1 MEKNNL
7 LNIVQEIKKFRVQEM
22 DSSHVEKQYIL
33 SYNDRIFVI
42 NHNTKLLIDIVQ
54 SSDRASEMVENFRG
68 ILHSD
73 LSFDELELKLSKKF
87 EPILSDSKK
96 EPKIRPFLF
105 KKEIIGKTRVAEIG
119 RMLKSLFAYKLYY
132 LVLAINFVL
141 LMVFLFTSG
150 KEYLTLDNVNLMTIV
165 VVYVAILLSTLFHE
179 FGHASACCYYNL
191 PPGAIGVCVYLN
203 MLVFYADV
211 SNVWHLSRDKRIVVN
226 LGGVYFQMILLI
238 PLYIAYYITH
248 SDLLAYLLLSFNL
261 NFIVVLNP
269 FFKFDG
275 YWILSDLLGVPN
287 LRKRGIEYIMYCI
300 KQIFGKCVGEK
311 PYFMYYSK
319 ATRYV
324 SIVYSI
330 VSIVFIG
337 FVLLYWMPM
346 FTWHFVQNT
355 PHWYQQVLF
364 YISSGEVNWK
374 FISYL
379 IPQLLFMA
387 CIAIT
392 YFSIFKMFTMQ
403 LMANIRYINYKKI
416 MVAAAMLLA
425 VVPNTDAQQQG
436 DSFGLAMEDST
447 FTLSTVVV
455 KADKVIKKNDGITII
470 PQKGQLRLSTDG
482 FDVIYGIMIPGLD
495 VDRQK
500 GSVTRLGQDVAVYI
514 NGEKANNAELRNI
527 KPSSIL
533 RIDYIDI
540 PSGKFIN
547 NPISLNIITRSGT
560 NGAYYAFDDT
570 QYIGYMRNTFN
581 TTAQWNIEHT
591 KVSLFAGN
599 DLSNFGNA
607 GSHEREVYTFPGRSV
622 LRATDILD
630 NRNKN
635 NNQYLQFDV
644 ARSASTYN
652 MGVKVSVVRDEKPSQ
667 EVSGRV
673 FIDDSGDK
681 AARFSSE
688 GSSSRSFYPE
698 VNAFGNIVL
707 GKGQMLSANVDFSY
721 GDNRYNDDIKEEGY
735 RFFSN
740 VNEDIWQLKNFVSY
754 SKMVKS
760 QKFSVV
766 VKDNYTR
773 SNVRYMG
780 SVALDQHFY
789 SNEGMVQT
797 GYMNNFCKR
806 LMLNLQAGASWLL
819 YRLEGAKKTSKVL
832 PRSSV
837 TLRYTPFEHHAF
849 TLNANVGNNFPTLNT
864 FNQVSL
870 GKNPFLLHRGNAEQD
885 ITRIYNIGLA
895 YNAFLKNFN
904 CQLMLINNTYIHLAV
919 PRYVVEDDVMISTYT
934 SDTDLHQYLAV
945 FFGTW
950 NITGSLALKSELAYI
965 HNDFNGY
972 LDKSKDTWRMRLDAT
987 YTYKNL
993 MFNIYGKIKECC
1005 LENTGIEENDFFRWG
1020 TTVRYNLGRWLVEIG
1035 ANNLFTPRNY
1045 LNSNYSDAN
1054 YGYARSIFSKMEQAN
1069 AYLKVAWRLNVGKKV
1084 NPDSNNSSRIYP
1096 SSIMK

>member
-1 MEKNNL
+1 
-7 LNIVQEIKKFRVQEM
+7 M

-33 SYNDRIFVI
+33 SYNDRMFVI
-42 NHNTKLLIDIVQ
+42 NHNTKHLIDIVQ
-54 SSDRASEMVENFRG
+54 SSDGQGEMVKNFRE
-68 ILHSD
+68 ILHCD

-87 EPILSDSKK
+87 ESILSDSKK

-105 KKEIIGKTRVAEIG
+105 KKEIIGKARVAEIG
-119 RMLKSLFAYKLYY
+119 CTLKSLFAYKLYF
-132 LVLAINFVL
+132 LALAINFGL
-141 LMVFLFTSG
+141 LMVFLFTSCE
-150 KEYLTLDNVNLMTIV
+150 EYLTLENVNLMTII

-191 PPGAIGVCVYLN
+191 SPGAIGVCVYLN

-275 YWILSDLLGVPN
+275 YWILSDILGVPN
-287 LRKRGIEYIMYCI
+287 LRKKGIEYLLYCI
-300 KQIFGKCVGEK
+300 KQIFGKCVDEK

-319 ATRYV
+319 ARRYV

-337 FVLLYWMPM
+337 FILLYWMPM

-355 PHWYQQVLF
+355 PHWYQQVIF
-364 YISSGEVNWK
+364 YISSGEVSWK

-379 IPQLLFMA
+379 IPQLLFMT

-392 YFSIFKMFTMQ
+392 YFSIFKMFTIQ
-403 LMANIRYINYKKI
+403 LIANIRYVKTKKI
-416 MVAAAMLLA
+416 MAAAVMILA
-425 VVPNTDAQQQG
+425 VVTDAGAQQQV
-436 DSFGLAMEDST
+436 DSLRLAMEDST
-447 FTLSTVVV
+447 FTLNTVEV
-455 KADKVIKKNDGITII
+455 KADKVIKKSDGITII
-470 PQKGQLRLSTDG
+470 PQKGQLKLATDG
-482 FDVIYGIMIPGLD
+482 FDVIYGIMMPGLD

-500 GSVTRLGQDVAVYI
+500 GSVTRLGQEIAVYI

-527 KPSSIL
+527 KPSSIV

-547 NPISLNIITRSGT
+547 DPISLNIITHSST

-570 QYIGYMRNTFN
+570 QYIGYMMNTFN
-581 TTAQWNIEHT
+581 ATAQWNLGHT

-599 DLSNFGNA
+599 NLSNFGNA
-607 GSHEREVYTFPGRSV
+607 GSHEREEYTFPGRSV
-622 LRATDILD
+622 LRSTNILD
-630 NRNKN
+630 NRNKKD
-635 NNQYLQFDV
+635 NQYLQLNV
-644 ARSASTYN
+644 TKSASTYN
-652 MGVKVSVVRDEKPSQ
+652 MGIKVSAVRDEKPFQ
-667 EVSGRV
+667 EVLGRV
-673 FIDDSGDK
+673 IIDDSGNK
-681 AARFSSE
+681 VSRFSSE

-735 RFFSN
+735 RFLSN

-780 SVALDQHFY
+780 NVNLDQHFY
-789 SNEGMVQT
+789 SNEGMLQT
-797 GYMNNFCKR
+797 GYMNNFSKR

-832 PRSSV
+832 PRASV
-837 TLRYTPFEHHAF
+837 TLRYTPFERHAF
-849 TLNANVGNNFPTLNT
+849 SLNANVGNSFPTLNT
-864 FNQVSL
+864 FNQASL
-870 GKNPFLLHRGNAEQD
+870 GKNPFLQHRGNAEQD

-904 CQLMLINNTYIHLAV
+904 FQLMLINNTYMHLAV
-919 PRYVVEDDVMISTYT
+919 PRYVAEDDVMISTYT
-934 SDTDLHQYLAV
+934 SDTNLRQNIAV

-950 NITGSLALKSELAYI
+950 NIANSLVLKSELAYI
-965 HNDFNGY
+965 HNGFNGY
-972 LDKSKDTWRMRLDAT
+972 IDKSKDTWRMRLDAT
-987 YTYKNL
+987 YTYKDF
-993 MFNIYGKIKECC
+993 MINIYGKIKECR
-1005 LENTGIEENDFFRWG
+1005 LENTGIEEKDFFRWG
-1020 TTVRYNLGRWLVEIG
+1020 TNARYNLGRWLLEIG
-1035 ANNLFTPRNY
+1035 TNNLFTARNY
-1045 LNSNYSDAN
+1045 LTSTYSDAN
-1054 YGYARSIFSKMEQAN
+1054 YGYARSIFNKMEQEN

-1084 NPDSNNSSRIYP
+1084 SPEINNSNRIYP

>member
-364 YISSGEVNWK
+364 YISSGEVNWE
-374 FISYL
+374 FVSCL
-379 IPQLLFMA
+379 IPQLLFMT

-392 YFSIFKMFTMQ
+392 YFFIFKMFMMQ
-403 LMANIRYINYKKI
+403 LMANIRYINSKKA
-416 MVAAAMLLA
+416 MAVAAMLLA
-425 VVPNTDAQQQG
+425 VVPDADAQQRG
-436 DSFGLAMEDST
+436 DSLRLHMEDST
-447 FTLSTVVV
+447 FTLSAVEV
-455 KADKVIKKNDGITII
+455 KADKVIKKSDGMTII
-470 PQKGQLRLSTDG
+470 PQKGQLKLSTDG

-495 VDRQK
+495 VDRRK
-500 GSVTRLGQDVAVYI
+500 GSITRLGQKVAVYI
-514 NGEKANNAELRNI
+514 NGEKANDVELRNI
-527 KPSSIL
+527 KPSSIV

-547 NPISLNIITRSGT
+547 DPISLNIITRSGT
-560 NGAYYAFDDT
+560 SGAYYAFDDT

-581 TTAQWNIEHT
+581 ATAQWNLEHSR
-591 KVSLFAGN
+591 VSLFAGN
-599 DLSNFGNA
+599 DLSDFGNA
-607 GSHEREVYTFPGRSV
+607 GSHEREKYGFPGRSV
-622 LRATDILD
+622 LRSTDILD
-630 NRNKN
+630 NRYKN
-635 NNQYLQFDV
+635 DNQYLQLNV
-644 ARSASTYN
+644 IKSANTYN
-652 MGVKVSVVRDEKPSQ
+652 MGIKVSVVRDEDPFQ
-667 EVSGRV
+667 VVSGKV
-673 FIDDSGDK
+673 TVDDLGDK
-681 AARFSSE
+681 ASRSLSE

-698 VNAFGNIVL
+698 VNAFGNFVL
-707 GKGQMLSANVDFSY
+707 GQGQMLSANVDFLY
-721 GDNRYNDDIKEEGY
+721 GDNRHDDDIQEEDY
-735 RFFSN
+735 RFLSN
-740 VNEDIWQLKNFVSY
+740 VNEDIWQLKSFVSY
-754 SKMVKS
+754 SKMIKT
-760 QKFSVV
+760 QKFSLMMT
-766 VKDNYTR
+766 DNYTR
-773 SNVRYMG
+773 SNAYYMG
-780 SVALDQHFY
+780 SVNLGQRFY
-789 SNEGMVQT
+789 SNEGILQA
-797 GYMNNFCKR
+797 GYMNNVSR
-806 LMLNLQAGASWLL
+806 SLMLNLQAGSSWLL
-819 YRLEGAKKTSKVL
+819 YHLEGATRTSKLL
-832 PRSSV
+832 PRASV
-837 TLRYTPFEHHAF
+837 TLRYTPFKRHAF
-849 TLNANVGNNFPTLNT
+849 TLNANVGNSFPTLNT

-870 GKNPFLLHRGNAEQD
+870 GRNPFLQHRGNAEQD
-885 ITRIYNIGLA
+885 ITRIYNVGLA
-895 YNAFLKNFN
+895 YNAFLKNLN
-904 CQLMLINNTYIHLAV
+904 CQLMLINNTYIHLAI
-919 PRYVVEDDVMISTYT
+919 PRFVVEDDVMVSTYT
-934 SDTDLHQYLAV
+934 SDADLHQYLAV

-950 NITGSLALKSELAYI
+950 NITGALALKSEFAYI

-972 LDKSKDTWRMRLDAT
+972 LDKSKDTWRMRLDAI
-987 YTYKNL
+987 YTYKDMMINV
-993 MFNIYGKIKECC
+993 YGKVKEHR
-1005 LENTGIEENDFFRWG
+1005 LENTGIEEKDFFRWG
-1020 TTVRYNLGRWLVEIG
+1020 ANVKYHLGRWLLEVG
-1035 ANNLFTPRNY
+1035 VNNLFTSRNY
-1045 LNSNYSDAN
+1045 TESSYSDAN
-1054 YGYARSIFSKMEQAN
+1054 YDYTRSTFDKMEQAN

-1084 NPDSNNSSRIYP
+1084 NPESNNSSRIYP